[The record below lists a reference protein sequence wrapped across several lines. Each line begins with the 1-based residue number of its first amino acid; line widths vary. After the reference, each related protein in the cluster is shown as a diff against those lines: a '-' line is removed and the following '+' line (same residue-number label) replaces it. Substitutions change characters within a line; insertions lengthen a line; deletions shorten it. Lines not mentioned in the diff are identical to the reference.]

1 MILFQG
7 DATKIVDLDDPG
19 ALDLDFRVD
28 TSVRRD
34 RMEDTDAARRSVF
47 DTCFYRGAT
56 DVFIA
61 PCAIEFFFPYWCVP
75 GLFFFYKQFLCY
87 SLFFLSNMTKLSPS
101 CIG

>member
-75 GLFFFYKQFLCY
+75 GLFFFTSSSYVT
-87 SLFFLSNMTKLSPS
+87 LFFFYQ
-101 CIG
+101 I

>member
-75 GLFFFYKQFLCY
+75 GLFFFLQAVPMLL
-87 SLFFLSNMTKLSPS
+87 SFFFIKYDQIVS
-101 CIG
+101 

>member
-61 PCAIEFFFPYWCVP
+61 PCAIEFFSHTGVSQD
-75 GLFFFYKQFLCY
+75 FFFLQAVPMLL
-87 SLFFLSNMTKLSPS
+87 SFFFIKYDQIVS
-101 CIG
+101 